1 MHATTFSVG
10 QLAKYSNCKVETV
23 HFYEKSGLMLKPPRT
38 PGGHRIYAL
47 TDAKRLSFIRRCRK
61 LDFSI
66 SQTRELLK
74 FIDEPDHYCGEVK
87 AMAMQQARLV
97 QQKID
102 ELQKLK
108 QALNEMLGQCKQ
120 GGYSIDNCPIIDAL
134 YTSQSP
140 QLNP

>member
-1 MHATTFSVG
+1 MDTATFSVG

-38 PGGHRIYAL
+38 PGGHRIYAFN
-47 TDAKRLSFIRRCRK
+47 DAKRLGFIRRCRG

-74 FIDEPDHYCGEVK
+74 FIDEPNHYCGEVK

-97 QQKID
+97 QQKITD
-102 ELQKLK
+102 LQRLKL
-108 QALNEMLGQCKQ
+108 ALNEMLGKCSQD
-120 GGYSIDNCPIIDAL
+120 GYTIDNCPIIETL
-134 YTSQSP
+134 YNTKDQ
-140 QLNP
+140 QLS